1 MLDFDL
7 IKSQYP
13 QELQGFERPLLR
25 EYLQY
30 KILQG
35 IFDSG
40 LADKLSFI
48 GGTALRII
56 HGNTR
61 FSEDIDLE
69 NFGLDH
75 AGFQTLIETLRRFLE
90 LEGFEVEIRN
100 AARGAFRC
108 YIRFPDLLFDLGISP
123 LREEKILIQI
133 DPLAQGYPYQPEI
146 KILNK
151 FDVFTQIRV
160 TPVDLLLSQ
169 KIYTAVNRKRPRG
182 RDFYDISFLLGIARP
197 EMGFLREKMGVETA
211 EDLRWTIV
219 KRIDGLDFTELA
231 RDVAPFLLHA
241 SQVKRV
247 EAFRATWEQ
256 ANLQRENLS
265 NGDVDSNLL

>member
-13 QELQGFERPLLR
+13 QELQGFERALLR
-25 EYLQY
+25 EYLQH

-35 IFDSG
+35 IFESG

-48 GGTALRII
+48 GGTALRIV

-61 FSEDIDLE
+61 FSEDIDLD
-69 NFGLDH
+69 NFGLDL
-75 AGFQTLIETLRRFLE
+75 AGFQTLIETVRRFLE

-100 AARGAFRC
+100 VARGAFRC
-108 YIRFPDLLFDLGISP
+108 YLRFPDLLFDLGISP
-123 LREEKILIQI
+123 LRDEKILIQI
-133 DPLAQGYPYQPEI
+133 DTLAQGYPYQPETR
-146 KILNK
+146 ILNK

-169 KIYTAVNRKRPRG
+169 KIYTAVNRKRTRG
-182 RDFYDISFLLGIARP
+182 RDFYDISFLLGFARP
-197 EMGFLREKMGVETA
+197 EMGFLREKLGVETA

-219 KRIDGLDFTELA
+219 KRIADLDFTELA
-231 RDVAPFLLHA
+231 QDVAPFLLNA
-241 SQVKRV
+241 AQVKRV

-256 ANLQRENLS
+256 AEL
-265 NGDVDSNLL
+265 G